1 MAFPLLKLLPSILR
15 TIVKLTGL
23 PLGDAATALEGAQ
36 LTPEQAAAV
45 QEALQRHEAAM
56 KALSVEE
63 LKAVISENV
72 AMVTSPDRFVSRA
85 RPTGLY
91 IFYLITGV
99 LAVAKILGAAI
110 DPSAIVTI
118 LLPLGGTSG
127 LYVYQRTQEKLGKN
141 GNSE

>member
-1 MAFPLLKLLPSILR
+1 LLKLLPGILK
-15 TIVKLTGL
+15 TIARLTGL
-23 PLGDAATALEGAQ
+23 PLGDAASALEGAQ

-45 QEALQRHEAAM
+45 QDALQRHEQAM

-72 AMVTSPDRFVSRA
+72 AMVTSPDKYVSRA

-91 IFYLITGV
+91 IFYAITGV